1 MATKCGSHSVLK
13 QRIITA
19 LILVAVFFGALFYLP
34 LPLFHVMVGTAVL
47 IAAWEWS
54 NLAGLS
60 HLAARAGYVL
70 ATAVLLVLLGQ
81 LAGLLADRPDV
92 DWLRRI
98 LIVGSAWWALALL
111 WVQGYPASALIWGAR
126 PSRLVMGWLVLAPAW
141 LAICYLR
148 TEPLG
153 SWLVIMVVG
162 TVAGADI
169 GGYFFGRRYGRRKLA
184 IKVSPGK
191 SWEGFWGGLVVN
203 LVWVTALGLWLG
215 EGRLGLLL
223 AIVVPASLVSVLG
236 DLLESMLKR
245 HRGIKDSSQLLPGH
259 GGVLDRID
267 SITAAAPLVALG
279 VLMTGFQLG

>member
-1 MATKCGSHSVLK
+1 MLK

-19 LILVAVFFGALFYLP
+19 LILVSVFFGALFYLP
-34 LPLFHVMVGTAVL
+34 LPLFHLLVGTAVL

-54 NLAGLS
+54 NLAGLN
-60 HLAARAGYVL
+60 HYAARVGYVL
-70 ATAVLLVLLGQ
+70 ATGALLLLLGQ
-81 LAGLLADRPDV
+81 LAGLLAGQPDAV
-92 DWLRRI
+92 WLQRI

-111 WVQGYPASALIWGAR
+111 WVQGFPSSALIWGSR

-141 LAICYLR
+141 LALCYLR

-153 SWLVIMVVG
+153 QWLVIMVVAV
-162 TVAGADI
+162 VAGADI
-169 GGYFFGRRYGRRKLA
+169 GGYFVGRRFGRRKLA

-191 SWEGFWGGLVVN
+191 SWEGFWGGLAVN

-215 EGRLGLLL
+215 EGRLLPLL
-223 AIVVPASLVSVLG
+223 AIIIPASLVSVLG

-245 HRGIKDSSQLLPGH
+245 YRGIKDSSQLLPGH